1 MNGDRNVPTRAS
13 SWRRTAPKL
22 AGVSRGSLEGY
33 TIGVTADR
41 RADEQMELLV
51 DRGAEC
57 LHGPV
62 ITTHQ
67 GREEEIR
74 HSTQL
79 LLDHPPDLMIFTTGL
94 GVRGWLEAA
103 DAIQLGDDRRDL
115 LGGAELLER
124 GPLATGAFVTVGFD
138 VDSMAPRVRYQG
150 IKELLASRDMTGARV
165 AVQLDGAGATAL
177 CDQIES
183 RGAQVVRVPAYRW
196 SLPEDTTDAERLIR
210 AVVDRRVDALT
221 FTAKPAVESLLE
233 IAGFM
238 GLRRE
243 VTTAIECGD
252 VRTFCVG
259 PVCAAGV
266 TEAGLP
272 EPFVPVR
279 HRLGAMVQQVAQYF
293 ATQGE
298 DVQIAGTPVRV
309 QGRLAL
315 IDGSQAAWLTD
326 RERALLSALL
336 DRQGAV
342 LSKPEL
348 LRRVWRG
355 AETDERLVEVTV
367 ARLRQRLGPASGG
380 IETVVRRGYRVSA
393 V

>member
-1 MNGDRNVPTRAS
+1 MN
-13 SWRRTAPKL
+13 
-22 AGVSRGSLEGY
+22 RGPLEGY

-41 RADEQMELLV
+41 RADEQMKLLAG
-51 DRGAEC
+51 RGAEC

-62 ITTHQ
+62 IKTHPV
-67 GREEEIR
+67 GSEDELRAA
-74 HSTQL
+74 TQFV
-79 LLDHPPDLMIFTTGL
+79 LDNPPDLVIFTTGL

-103 DAIQLGDDRRDL
+103 DAIQLGDDLREV
-115 LGGAELLER
+115 LGQAELLAR
-124 GPLATGAFVTVGFD
+124 GPKATGALVTVGFE
-138 VDSMAPRVRYQG
+138 VAWTAPRARYDD
-150 IKELLASRDMTGARV
+150 ITELLATRDMQGTRV
-165 AVQLDGAGATAL
+165 AVQLDGAGAKDL
-177 CDQIES
+177 CDQIEGM
-183 RGAQVVRVPAYRW
+183 GADVVRVPVYRW
-196 SLPEDTTDAERLIR
+196 SLPADLTEAERLIR

-221 FTAKPAVESLLE
+221 FTAKPAVENFLE

-238 GLRRE
+238 GLHDE
-243 VTTAIECGD
+243 VIEALESRD
-252 VRTFCVG
+252 VRVFCVG
-259 PVCAAGV
+259 PICATGV

-272 EPFVPVR
+272 DPYVPVR

-298 DVQIAGTPVRV
+298 DVQMAGTSVRV

-326 RERALLSALL
+326 RERALLTALL

-355 AETDERLVEVTV
+355 TESDEHLVEVTV
-367 ARLRQRLGPASGG
+367 ARLRQRLGPASDG
-380 IETVVRRGYRVSA
+380 IETVVRRGYRVTA